1 MNEPLSDEALLV
13 RVFKALGDPTR
24 LRIFQVLRCC
34 DGEVMIDDGGGC
46 HPSNTMSVGEV
57 CCRLGQN
64 PSTVSHHLKE
74 LRIAGL
80 IHVEKRGRCIYCS
93 INPAALE
100 LVAEWARPSLVAET
114 GDSGSSGANLTPTMG
129 AARSAAS
136 PVAR

>member
-1 MNEPLSDEALLV
+1 MLTATLTIRD
-13 RVFKALGDPTR
+13 TR
-24 LRIFQVLRCC
+24 QGRPER
-34 DGEVMIDDGGGC
+34 G
-46 HPSNTMSVGEV
+46 PSKIMSVGEV

-80 IHVEKRGRCIYCS
+80 IHVEKRGRWIYCS

-100 LVAEWARPSLVAET
+100 LVTEWAQPQRGEKADDPGSVS
-114 GDSGSSGANLTPTMG
+114 GDRQRQAG

-136 PVAR
+136 PAAR